1 MENKFNII
9 KVFIVVLSILM
20 VTFALFA
27 HPINKVVNY
36 RDITAIVTDKA
47 VKRNYGEDTYF
58 IYVEDEYENVEVFEI
73 TDSLLANR
81 WDSSDLYASIK
92 IGENYKFTIAG
103 SRIHLLSWYPNV
115 YKAEKI
121 S

>member
-1 MENKFNII
+1 MENKSNII
-9 KVFIVVLSILM
+9 KVFIVALSILI
-20 VTFALFA
+20 VVFALFA
-27 HPINKVVNY
+27 RPINKVINY
-36 RDITAIVTDKA
+36 RDVTVIVTDKA
-47 VKRNYGEDTYF
+47 VKRNNGDDTYL

-92 IGENYKFTIAG
+92 IGGNYKFTIAG
-103 SRIHLLSWYPNV
+103 SRIHFLSWYPNI
-115 YKAEKI
+115 YKAEKN